1 MGMTAMG
8 GTGGST
14 GAVPKEL
21 VDLTLAWSEGED
33 IRPTPI
39 PFLQIVRSDRPT
51 LPMPTVY
58 NPCLCVVVQ
67 GEKLATIGGKAFRFQ
82 TGQFLVASVNVPV
95 TGQVTRASARA
106 PFLCLVLD
114 LEPVLI
120 HDLLREMGPVD
131 PGAENGRQGVF
142 LEGLDSGL
150 QGALLRLM
158 RCLGQAD
165 DQRVLA
171 PLILREVTY
180 RLLRSPHG
188 HAVRQAGV
196 AGSQLQRI
204 ARVIDR
210 IRRQFDQP
218 LSMDELAKDANM
230 SPSTFFHHFKLATT
244 MSPLQY
250 QKELRLQE
258 ARRLLST
265 EVPDAASAAFRVGYE
280 SASQFNRE
288 YARMFGLSPMADMK
302 RLRVSR

>member
-1 MGMTAMG
+1 MTAMRDS
-8 GTGGST
+8 GGSA

-33 IRPTPI
+33 ICRTPI

-58 NPCLCVVVQ
+58 NPSLCVVVQ
-67 GEKLATIGGKAFRFQ
+67 GEKLATIGGNSFRFRA
-82 TGQFLVASVNVPV
+82 GQFLVASVNVPV

-114 LEPVLI
+114 LEPLLI
-120 HDLLREMGPVD
+120 HDLLREMGPLD
-131 PGAENGRQGVF
+131 TGAEDRRQGVF
-142 LEGLDSGL
+142 LEGVEPEMLD
-150 QGALLRLM
+150 ALLRLM
-158 RCLGQAD
+158 RCLGPVD

-210 IRRQFDQP
+210 IRRQFDEP
-218 LSMDELAKDANM
+218 LSMDELARDANM

-265 EVPDAASAAFRVGYE
+265 EVADAASAAFRVGYE

-288 YARMFGLSPMADMK
+288 YARMFGASPMADMK
-302 RLRVSR
+302 RLRLSR